1 MIFPRKISPYDI
13 NSISQLDGINFLT
26 YGNKF
31 FLYHN
36 GSCIFE
42 VITLSY
48 LPPGNLSGHCSDI
61 NGGFFPV
68 VSLPDLADKIKGRY
82 PEVIDWLLF
91 NLKNI
96 SLSVDPSGGVRT
108 L

>member
-1 MIFPRKISPYDI
+1 MISPRQISPYDI
-13 NSISQLDGINFLT
+13 NLASKLDGVNFLT
-26 YGNKF
+26 YGNKLL
-31 FLYHN
+31 LYHN
-36 GSCIFE
+36 GNCIFE

-61 NGGFFPV
+61 SGDFYPIK
-68 VSLPDLADKIKGRY
+68 SLPELATLIKDRY
-82 PEVIDWLLF
+82 PDIVDWLLF

-96 SLSVDPSGGVRT
+96 SYPVDPSDGVPT

>member
-1 MIFPRKISPYDI
+1 VIFPKQISPYDI
-13 NSISQLDGINFLT
+13 NSISQADGINFLT

-31 FLYHN
+31 LLYHN

-48 LPPGNLSGHCSDI
+48 LPPGNLSGHCSDSDG
-61 NGGFFPV
+61 NFFPAT
-68 VSLPDLADKIKGRY
+68 SLPDLAAKIKDRY
-82 PEVIDWLLF
+82 PEVVDWFLF

-96 SLSVDPSGGVRT
+96 SFPVDPSGGVAT